1 MAYLPLQFQ
10 TASARTRFG
19 WQAFYLARDRFFH
32 EMLRRR
38 GLGLR
43 FGTYR
48 APDGKEVDT
57 WLTASDLR
65 THALVL
71 GSTGSG
77 KSSLLETLARYHFH
91 RGQGLA
97 LMDLHGD
104 LFQRTAAWAV
114 QEGVRDLTL
123 LDFTHPASLPG
134 WNPLTKMPGVD
145 PGRQVDLLV
154 SVLKRLFASELASS
168 WAWGVKVEEIMR
180 YGLRACIE
188 SDTPVSFAE
197 LREFFLLPKLRREVL
212 VSVSAETRAYFKK
225 WGPREDMYL
234 SGCLNRLDPLLA
246 SEVVRKFLGVRKST
260 LDPFRV
266 LQRGETLLV
275 NLARGYL
282 GPSAEVIGR
291 MLVNVLQLAALR
303 REAVSPSSRVP
314 FSIILD
320 EAHNLAHPGSGL
332 EDLLVAARKYRVYV
346 TLAAQSLSLF
356 PANFRP
362 HLLGN
367 TGRQFFFRLP
377 HEEARDLA
385 PDLFEPMGN
394 VFREQV
400 RPYDKL
406 TDPMLTPPEE
416 QSSRTRE
423 LANLPVGACYWA
435 IRGKAFKARRIQV
448 SRAKDPPRS
457 LREIRKGQKPQ
468 KSLFSAARPDEIEI
482 PGEMAPS
489 SGSVMCQRDSSDVTA
504 GLEHSHIS
512 SR

>member
-10 TASARTRFG
+10 TASARTRYG

-38 GLGLR
+38 DLGLP

-65 THALVL
+65 THTLVL

-97 LMDLHGD
+97 LIDLHGD
-104 LFQRTAAWAV
+104 LFQRTAAWALAT
-114 QEGVRDLTL
+114 GVRDLTL
-123 LDFTHPASLPG
+123 LDFTHPESIPG
-134 WNPLTKMPGVD
+134 WNPLSRMPGVD
-145 PGRQVDLLV
+145 VGRQVDLLV
-154 SVLKRLFASELASS
+154 GVLKRLFAGEKAAS
-168 WAWGVKVEEIMR
+168 WAWGVAVEDIMR
-180 YGLRACIE
+180 HGLAACVE
-188 SDTPVSFAE
+188 SEVNVAFAE
-197 LREFFLLPKLRREVL
+197 LRDFFLRASFRRQVL
-212 VSVSAETRAYFKK
+212 VTASADTQVYFKQ

-234 SGCLNRLDPLLA
+234 KGALNRLNPLLG
-246 SEVVRKFLGVRKST
+246 SESVQKFLGARTST

-266 LQRGETLLV
+266 IQTGETLLV

-282 GPSAEVIGR
+282 GPTAEVIGR

-303 REAVSPSSRVP
+303 RESVGLQSRRP

-320 EAHNLAHPGSGL
+320 EAHTLAHAGSGL

-356 PANFRP
+356 ARSFQP

-367 TGRQFFFRLP
+367 TGRQFLFRLP
-377 HEEARDLA
+377 YEEARDLA
-385 PDLFEPMGN
+385 PDIFEPMGN
-394 VFREQV
+394 VRREQV
-400 RPYDKL
+400 RPYDRL
-406 TDPMLTPPEE
+406 DDPLLTPPEE
-416 QSSRTRE
+416 LAARTRE

-435 IRGKAFKARRIQV
+435 IRGKSFRARRIQIAP
-448 SRAKDPPRS
+448 SKKPPRS
-457 LREIRKGQKPQ
+457 LREIRKAQRPKPA
-468 KSLFSAARPDEIEI
+468 LFEKPRADEIEI
-482 PGEMAPS
+482 PS
-489 SGSVMCQRDSSDVTA
+489 
-504 GLEHSHIS
+504 
-512 SR
+512 